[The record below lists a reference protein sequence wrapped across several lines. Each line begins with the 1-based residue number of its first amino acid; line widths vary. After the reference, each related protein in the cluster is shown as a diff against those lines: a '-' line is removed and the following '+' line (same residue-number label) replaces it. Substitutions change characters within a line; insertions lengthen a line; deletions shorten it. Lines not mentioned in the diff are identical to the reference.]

1 MPEIFGW
8 GSLPGAAPP
17 CGSAPEESGEVSR
30 PPAPAKSPHRAEFS
44 TFCGSCCGK
53 EKHSSGMPPIR
64 AEQKNPRHSRASAGD
79 FRMREVCP
87 VQCAPLRRCARNKR
101 GDKPDQLTPSA
112 AGWHCEEESRASK
125 KPQRADFSTLCGPPG
140 GKQRARRG
148 QKKPA
153 VPVEQPV
160 LNRQTQALW
169 LAASMASIIAART
182 PASSMARMPRMV
194 VPPGE
199 QTLSLSA
206 PGCRPL
212 SSSILPAPIT
222 VWAASS

>member
-1 MPEIFGW
+1 MTPGTAVINGKIPGIPERVPGIFGW

-17 CGSAPEESGEVSR
+17 CSSAPETSGSVSR
-30 PPAPAKSPHRAEFS
+30 PPAPGKSPYRGEFS

-53 EKHSSGMPPIR
+53 WKHPSGMPPIK
-64 AEQKNPRHSRASAGD
+64 A
-79 FRMREVCP
+79 
-87 VQCAPLRRCARNKR
+87 
-101 GDKPDQLTPSA
+101 DQLTPVLP
-112 AGWHCEEESRASK
+112 AGTVRGRAGRVKSRSVQTFPHFASR
-125 KPQRADFSTLCGPPG
+125 PVENRGRAGD
-140 GKQRARRG
+140 RE
-148 QKKPA
+148 KPA

>member
-1 MPEIFGW
+1 MRAVCPA
-8 GSLPGAAPP
+8 LCLLAAVRQKQA
-17 CGSAPEESGEVSR
+17 GRVSR
-30 PPAPAKSPHRAEFS
+30 TICDRQKPVQGEFS
-44 TFCGSCCGK
+44 TFCDSCCGK
-53 EKHSSGMPPIR
+53 WKYPSGMPPIK

-79 FRMREVCP
+79 FRMG
-87 VQCAPLRRCARNKR
+87 QFARRCASLRQCAGSKR
-101 GDKPDQLTPSA
+101 VGQAGPADPSA
-112 AGWHCEEESRASK
+112 AGWHCEEESRVCK

-140 GKQRARRG
+140 GKQRAPRG

>member
-1 MPEIFGW
+1 MRVPGIFRWGQFARCGTPETS
-8 GSLPGAAPP
+8 GSVSRLPAPGKSPYRESFPPSAAADVEIGSAFPVWPPLKRNRKPPAFQSECRGFSDGGGLPGAAPP
-17 CGSAPEESGEVSR
+17 CGSAPEASG
-30 PPAPAKSPHRAEFS
+30 
-44 TFCGSCCGK
+44 
-53 EKHSSGMPPIR
+53 SG
-64 AEQKNPRHSRASAGD
+64 
-79 FRMREVCP
+79 
-87 VQCAPLRRCARNKR
+87 
-101 GDKPDQLTPSA
+101 KPDQLTPVLSA
-112 AGWHCEEESRASK
+112 GTVMGRAGCVKSRGVQTFPHFAGR
-125 KPQRADFSTLCGPPG
+125 PVENRGRPG
-140 GKQRARRG
+140 DR
-148 QKKPA
+148 KKPA

>member
-1 MPEIFGW
+1 M
-8 GSLPGAAPP
+8 
-17 CGSAPEESGEVSR
+17 VSI
-30 PPAPAKSPHRAEFS
+30 
-44 TFCGSCCGK
+44 K
-53 EKHSSGMPPIR
+53 E
-64 AEQKNPRHSRASAGD
+64 EQKNSRHSKVSAGD
-79 FRMREVCP
+79 FSMGQFARCG
-87 VQCAPLRRCARNKR
+87 APLRRCAGSKR
-101 GDKPDQLTPSA
+101 VGQARSADPSA
-112 AGWHCEEESRASK
+112 VGWHCDGESRASK
-125 KPQRADFSTLCGPPG
+125 KPQRADFSTLCRPPG
-140 GKQRARRG
+140 GKQRAPRG

>member
-1 MPEIFGW
+1 M
-8 GSLPGAAPP
+8 
-17 CGSAPEESGEVSR
+17 VSI
-30 PPAPAKSPHRAEFS
+30 
-44 TFCGSCCGK
+44 T
-53 EKHSSGMPPIR
+53 
-64 AEQKNPRHSRASAGD
+64 AEQKNPRHSRASAGA
-79 FRMREVCP
+79 FQMRAVCP
-87 VQCAPLRRCARNKR
+87 VRCVPLRQYAGNS
-101 GDKPDQLTPSA
+101 GSGKPDQLTSVLP
-112 AGWHCEEESRASK
+112 AGTVRRRAGRVKSRSVQTFPHFAGR
-125 KPQRADFSTLCGPPG
+125 PVENRGRAGD
-140 GKQRARRG
+140 RE
-148 QKKPA
+148 KPA

>member
-1 MPEIFGW
+1 MD
-8 GSLPGAAPP
+8 
-17 CGSAPEESGEVSR
+17 
-30 PPAPAKSPHRAEFS
+30 
-44 TFCGSCCGK
+44 
-53 EKHSSGMPPIR
+53 
-64 AEQKNPRHSRASAGD
+64 KNPRHSRVSAGD
-79 FRMREVCP
+79 FRMGAVCP
-87 VQCAPLRRCARNKR
+87 VQCASLRRCFTS
-101 GDKPDQLTPSA
+101 GSGKPDQLTPVPSA
-112 AGWHCEEESRASK
+112 GTVMGRAGCVKSRSVQTFPHFAGR
-125 KPQRADFSTLCGPPG
+125 PVENRGRAGD
-140 GKQRARRG
+140 R
-148 QKKPA
+148 KKPA

>member
-1 MPEIFGW
+1 MHTRKAITEALQKLGVQT
-8 GSLPGAAPP
+8 GDLLMVHASLKAIGPVEGGAETVVAALR
-17 CGSAPEESGEVSR
+17 SAVGPAGTVMGRAGRVKSR
-30 PPAPAKSPHRAEFS
+30 SVQTFPHFAGRPVENR
-44 TFCGSCCGK
+44 G
-53 EKHSSGMPPIR
+53 R
-64 AEQKNPRHSRASAGD
+64 AGD
-79 FRMREVCP
+79 R
-87 VQCAPLRRCARNKR
+87 
-101 GDKPDQLTPSA
+101 
-112 AGWHCEEESRASK
+112 
-125 KPQRADFSTLCGPPG
+125 
-140 GKQRARRG
+140 
-148 QKKPA
+148 KKPA

>member
-1 MPEIFGW
+1 MWKGKA
-8 GSLPGAAPP
+8 LLRHAAHQ
-17 CGSAPEESGEVSR
+17 SGTE
-30 PPAPAKSPHRAEFS
+30 
-44 TFCGSCCGK
+44 
-53 EKHSSGMPPIR
+53 
-64 AEQKNPRHSRASAGD
+64 NPRHSRASAGD
-79 FRMREVCP
+79 FRMGRFARCN
-87 VQCAPLRRCARNKR
+87 APEASWS
-101 GDKPDQLTPSA
+101 GKPDQLTPVLSA
-112 AGWHCEEESRASK
+112 GTVKGRAGCVKSRSVQTFPHFAGL
-125 KPQRADFSTLCGPPG
+125 PVENRGRPG
-140 GKQRARRG
+140 DR
-148 QKKPA
+148 KKPA